1 MDKEEKLRKLR
12 KWLEEHGL
20 TQQDVADRL
29 GISAPY
35 VNALLTGKREF
46 GKKMAA
52 KWYNHFGL
60 LPPYLMLGEGP
71 MTAAD
76 EQQPADSPTGNPYF
90 DIASLRGGFPASD
103 QYALLPWQA
112 AGTMSIPGVPVSADI
127 PFLQVSGNSM
137 LDRDDPQRSIPDG
150 SWVAVQ
156 RVTIGTFRWGETYAL
171 MTDDGAIVKRIYQ
184 SDREECVRCV
194 SNNPDYPPFDL
205 LTANIRGDIYKVI
218 ARVIINLY

>member
-1 MDKEEKLRKLR
+1 MTDSERIIALKNFLGKSFRQIATEAGLATVQTLYDIKNGK
-12 KWLEEHGL
+12 HGISR
-20 TQQDVADRL
+20 DVAEKIQARYL
-29 GISAPY
+29 NI
-35 VNALLTGKREF
+35 NKRWLLT
-46 GKKMAA
+46 
-52 KWYNHFGL
+52 
-60 LPPYLMLGEGP
+60 GEGP

-76 EQQPADSPTGNPYF
+76 ERQPADPVSGNPYF